1 MVRTLIANPCRVRQG
16 VSSNPCTLCLLGL
29 EHTMTPTHT
38 QSLHVNPLSGIE
50 FHRTVDCS
58 NPAIRSFDD
67 FQNLFPHLGSLTG
80 ALVPQ
85 IRWRLV
91 TPSHTIK
98 HHHLTSRHTTPHL
111 TSPHLTSYPH
121 LTPHLTSHHPTSPYL
136 TSPHL
141 RSSSHVPSPHL
152 TSPHLTTPHLTLPH
166 VLTSQLI
173 ASHLTPSHLTPPH
186 LAKYCI

>member
-1 MVRTLIANPCRVRQG
+1 LVRTLIANPCRVRQG

-38 QSLHVNPLSGIE
+38 QSLHFNPLSGIE

-111 TSPHLTSYPH
+111 T
-121 LTPHLTSHHPTSPYL
+121 TPHLIS
-136 TSPHL
+136 SPHTT
-141 RSSSHVPSPHL
+141 SHL
-152 TSPHLTTPHLTLPH
+152 TSPHLTIPHLTSPQVLISCPFTTPHLTSPPLTLSH
-166 VLTSQLI
+166 VLTSHLI
-173 ASHLTPSHLTPPH
+173 SSHLTPPH
-186 LAKYCI
+186 LAKNCK